1 MPECNAVDSTR
12 TNLKRLFLERNSIR
26 DISSLIANTG
36 LDRVHLQDNPLSDK
50 ALSEQIP
57 ALEAR
62 GVIVIY

>member
-36 LDRVHLQDNPLSDK
+36 LDRVQLKGNPLSDE
-50 ALSEQIP
+50 AINEQIP
-57 ALEAR
+57 ALRAR
-62 GVIVIY
+62 GVSVTY